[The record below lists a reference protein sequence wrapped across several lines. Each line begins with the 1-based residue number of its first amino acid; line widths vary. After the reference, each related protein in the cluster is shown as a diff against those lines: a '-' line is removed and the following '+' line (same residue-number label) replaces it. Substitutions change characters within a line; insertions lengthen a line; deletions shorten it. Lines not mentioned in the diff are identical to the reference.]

1 MHMRGFMYFLI
12 RENSCPFVVK
22 KFFLTPTDNCYIS
35 VITLQ
40 FRIESSS
47 GIPINRQIADQI
59 RAACATHT
67 LLPGEKLPSVRELAR
82 QLAINQNTVLR
93 VYEKL
98 TAEGIL
104 ERRHGD
110 GTYIADR
117 LPANQLRTQRTILR
131 EEFLRLVR
139 RAQSLGLDFTELR
152 HWLNQAVD
160 KTENID
166 SENSRHSTSAGKTTR

>member
-1 MHMRGFMYFLI
+1 M
-12 RENSCPFVVK
+12 
-22 KFFLTPTDNCYIS
+22 
-35 VITLQ
+35 Q

-59 RAACATHT
+59 RAASATGSLT
-67 LLPGEKLPSVRELAR
+67 PGDKLPSVRELAR
-82 QLAINQNTVLR
+82 HLAINQNTVLR

-110 GTYIADR
+110 GTYVADR
-117 LPANQLRTQRTILR
+117 LPANQLRSQRNMLR
-131 EEFLRLVR
+131 EEFRRLVQ

-152 HWLNQAVD
+152 HWLNQAVEEEETILE
-160 KTENID
+160 KR
-166 SENSRHSTSAGKTTR
+166 S

>member
-1 MHMRGFMYFLI
+1 
-12 RENSCPFVVK
+12 
-22 KFFLTPTDNCYIS
+22 
-35 VITLQ
+35 LQ

-59 RAACATHT
+59 RAQCASGN
-67 LLPGEKLPSVRELAR
+67 LNPGEKLPSVRELAR

-117 LPANQLRTQRTILR
+117 LPANQMRNQRTQLR
-131 EEFLRLVR
+131 EEFRRLVR
-139 RAQSLGLDFTELR
+139 RAQLLGLDFSELR
-152 HWLNQAVD
+152 HWLNQAVED
-160 KTENID
+160 EENLQP
-166 SENSRHSTSAGKTTR
+166 ENSRHSASAGSGGR